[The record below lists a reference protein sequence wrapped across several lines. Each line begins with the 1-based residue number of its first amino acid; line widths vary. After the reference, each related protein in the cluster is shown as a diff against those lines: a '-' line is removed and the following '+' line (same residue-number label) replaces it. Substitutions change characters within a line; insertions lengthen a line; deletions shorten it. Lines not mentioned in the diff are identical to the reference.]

1 MDDQDKANSWL
12 QVGREGRAFY
22 PFAPSVDQIDIKDI
36 ALSLSKMC
44 RYNGHCWGMFSVAKH
59 SVVGAKC
66 IFQQDIFGLNYS
78 EREDLAKE
86 FLLHDASEAYL
97 GDLISPIKA
106 FSPNYKITEGVV
118 EKVISKK
125 FNLPYP
131 LSPNVKLMDRIML
144 AWEKRDIIPNGPFW
158 SDLVDITDYR
168 LPLLPSSKSWG
179 EDYDEFMGLYHE
191 IF

>member
-1 MDDQDKANSWL
+1 MDKANSWL

-22 PFAPSVDQIDIKDI
+22 PFAPDVDQIDIKDI

-59 SVVGAKC
+59 SSVGASMIMYDN
-66 IFQQDIFGLNYS
+66 IFKLDDFEAKQ
-78 EREDLAKE
+78 LAKQ

-106 FSPNYKITEGVV
+106 FSPDYKITEGIV
-118 EKVISKK
+118 EETISEK

-158 SDLVDITDYR
+158 SDLVDITPYR

-179 EDYDEFMGLYHE
+179 EDYDEFMELYYE